1 VWRRRDPE
9 PALTWADVQ
18 AIVESLMRIETRL
31 ERILAILDD
40 DDEEAEEEEE
50 PDA

>member
-1 VWRRRDPE
+1 
-9 PALTWADVQ
+9 
-18 AIVESLMRIETRL
+18 MRIETKL

-40 DDEEAEEEEE
+40 EDDEEAEEEEE